1 MYICTHI
8 YIYDF
13 VKYGS
18 LISSHRSGMYTALPK
33 FHLNVKTND
42 FIHTPRI
49 YENDCYSYN
58 ELCIKNS
65 VKAKKKRERI
75 VTVR

>member
-1 MYICTHI
+1 MYICTHTHTL
-8 YIYDF
+8 

-18 LISSHRSGMYTALPK
+18 LTSPHRSGMYTALPR
-33 FHLNVKTND
+33 FHLDVKTND

-65 VKAKKKRERI
+65 VKPKKKEKE
-75 VTVR
+75 